1 MRTLACFIPGPG
13 LFSLPPSN
21 PIHHLCK
28 QSCRNSLL
36 SKEQWI
42 LFSITADPNRNELL
56 GSQQRN
62 DLLLPMP
69 PNYEIVRSILLNRKR
84 NSELDYWMDRIHANE
99 WTQLRKLLSRQVQT
113 SISSPDGQ
121 LFLTITRP
129 DTPILC
135 GRFPSLSFNA
145 LWSRGSPFGGVGVTP
160 EVVLEN
166 WAELLPCALF
176 SRVRKPCF
184 WSRKTSSSS
193 LLGYGP

>member
-129 DTPILC
+129 GI
-135 GRFPSLSFNA
+135 
-145 LWSRGSPFGGVGVTP
+145 
-160 EVVLEN
+160 
-166 WAELLPCALF
+166 
-176 SRVRKPCF
+176 
-184 WSRKTSSSS
+184 SSSKGWGRGLAS
-193 LLGYGP
+193 DYPSACRSKDLFTTESPIPRVPVPKVPGPLSSFHYRTDP